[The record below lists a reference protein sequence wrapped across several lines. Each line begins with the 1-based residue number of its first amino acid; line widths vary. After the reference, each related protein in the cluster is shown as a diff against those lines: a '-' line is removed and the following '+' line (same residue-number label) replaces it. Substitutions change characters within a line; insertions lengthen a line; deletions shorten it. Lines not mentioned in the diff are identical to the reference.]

1 MRQKTIKI
9 ISFVLCLCMII
20 TPLIVVSNAADTT
33 IIEYTVE
40 EEYKVTIPEYILAT
54 PQTDENKKYDVVAET
69 VYIPYGYALD
79 ISVNFNEELTH
90 IDDENITLNYEMYK
104 ESNSSVKQIHSGN
117 TVLQVSAGEVDGDS
131 SQVYARLTSDVY
143 YAGTYIDTATFTS
156 SVVTN
161 YSDEDIESNPLV
173 YGIGETKPEYVI
185 AEFNEDYTEVVI
197 SKNGEDSD
205 GRMMDWNGNDALNCP
220 MIIHNKTMQK
230 ATVEEGVV
238 NLGVNSF
245 NAGNISKGVLKT
257 VSLPST
263 LKEIELNSFRNQGL
277 VSLELP
283 ANLETIGQRA
293 FSNCNLITGDLIIPD
308 SVVSIGHYA
317 FEKCIGFD
325 GALVIGDNTRFIG
338 NGAFTG
344 DTNSIMK
351 FTSLDLG
358 ESVEYIGYAAF
369 QVCHY
374 ISNEIVF
381 PDTLKVIGDFAF
393 NHCSR
398 VANETLVIP
407 ASVEVIGGIN
417 SQSISGNSTTVDNY
431 MDLPKYEYGSH
442 NFYDF
447 GVANFKEF
455 VVEDGNKAFKSED
468 GILYSKDGK
477 RLLCYPANKE
487 GASFEVPEGVIYIDE
502 LAFNSSRGQTM
513 NYLKSLTLPDSYTIT
528 KHGECADT
536 VINCENSLTNSL
548 YIASGVEEVL
558 VKDTNT
564 KYQSVDGCL
573 YSKDGTICW
582 YIPAYK
588 NTVNIIDGCTTIE
601 GAYYNP
607 YVVKPDKSNVYVINI
622 PASLTTIS
630 VYNNTYNTIAYM
642 NEMIDN
648 YRFDL
653 TINVDDNNP
662 AYTVDTNGYL
672 VRK

>member
-40 EEYKVTIPEYILAT
+40 EKYKVTIPEYILAT
-54 PQTDENKKYDVVAET
+54 PQTDENKKYDVVAEM

-79 ISVNFNEELTH
+79 ISINFNEELAH
-90 IDDENITLNYEMYK
+90 IDDENITLDYEMYK

-131 SQVYARLTSDVY
+131 SQVYARLASDVY

-161 YSDEDIESNPLV
+161 YSNEDIESNPLV
-173 YGIGETKPEYVI
+173 YGIGETKPEYVV
-185 AEFNEDYTEVVI
+185 ATFNEDYTEVII

-205 GRMMDWNGNDALNCP
+205 GRMMDWINSDALKCP

-230 ATVEEGVV
+230 ATIEEGVV

-283 ANLETIGQRA
+283 EGLETIGQRA

-317 FEKCIGFD
+317 FEKCVGFD
-325 GALVIGDNTRFIG
+325 GALVIGDGTRFIG

-344 DTNSIMK
+344 DTNAIMK

-358 ESVEYIGYAAF
+358 KSVEYIGHTAF

-398 VANETLVIP
+398 VSNETLVIP
-407 ASVEVIGGIN
+407 ASVEVIGGIYN
-417 SQSISGNSTTVDNY
+417 PNVSNTTLENY
-431 MDLPKYEYGSH
+431 MDITVYETGSH

-455 VVEDGNKAFKSED
+455 VVEDGNEAFKDID
-468 GILYSKDGK
+468 GVLYSKDGK
-477 RLLCYPANKE
+477 RLVSYPACKE
-487 GASFEVPEGVIYIDE
+487 GASYEIPEGVEYIDE
-502 LAFNSSRGQTM
+502 LAFSSNRG
-513 NYLKSLTLPDSYTIT
+513 NAKKSLKTLTLPDSYTIK
-528 KHGECADT
+528 KHGEQSSLT
-536 VINCENSLTNSL
+536 INYENSLANAL
-548 YIASGVEEVL
+548 YIASDVEEVL

-601 GAYYNP
+601 GAYCNP
-607 YVVKPDKSNVYVINI
+607 YIVKSGKSNVYVINI
-622 PASLTTIS
+622 PASLTKIS
-630 VYNNTYNTIAYM
+630 VYNDTYNTIAYM
-642 NEMIDN
+642 NEMVDN
-648 YRFDL
+648 TRFDF
-653 TINVDDNNP
+653 TVNVDVNNP
-662 AYTVDTNGYL
+662 AYTVDANGYL
-672 VRK
+672 VTK

>member
-1 MRQKTIKI
+1 MNSLKKT
-9 ISFVLCLCMII
+9 ISFVLIMCMLLL
-20 TPLIVVSNAADTT
+20 PMSIVSSATT
-33 IIEYTVE
+33 LVEYVVEQTYTVA
-40 EEYKVTIPEYILAT
+40 IPEYIEAT
-54 PQTDENKKYDVVAET
+54 PQTETEIQYEVKAENVIIQYNCYLNV
-69 VYIPYGYALD
+69 
-79 ISVNFNEELTH
+79 SVNFDKQLVH
-90 IDDENITLNYEMYK
+90 IDDNSISIDYEMNNVYSETIDK
-104 ESNSSVKQIHSGN
+104 INSGEIILSVPFGN
-117 TVLQVSAGEVDGDS
+117 VEGDS
-131 SQVYARLTSDVY
+131 TNVYAKLTSEVN
-143 YAGTYIDTATFTS
+143 YAGVYTDTVTFS
-156 SVVTN
+156 SKVSEETN
-161 YSDEDIESNPLV
+161 YSTEEIENNPLLF
-173 YGIGETKPEYVI
+173 GIGETKPEYVV
-185 AEFNEDYTEVVI
+185 ATFNEDYTEVTI
-197 SKNGEDSD
+197 TKNGEDSD
-205 GRMMDWNGNDALNCP
+205 GRMMDWVNSDALKCP

-293 FSNCNLITGDLIIPD
+293 FSNCNKIAGNLIIPD
-308 SVVSIGHYA
+308 SVVSIGHFA
-317 FEKCIGFD
+317 FEKCVGFD
-325 GALVIGDNTRFIG
+325 GALVIGDGTRFIG

-344 DTNSIMK
+344 DTNTVMK

-358 ESVEYIGYAAF
+358 ESVEYIGFNAF

-393 NHCSR
+393 NHCSG

-407 ASVEVIGGIN
+407 ASVEVIGGIYN
-417 SQSISGNSTTVDNY
+417 PNASSNTTNLENY
-431 MDLPKYEYGSH
+431 MDITVYETGSH

-447 GVANFKEF
+447 GVTGFKEF
-455 VVEDGNKAFKSED
+455 VVEDGNKAFKDID
-468 GILYSKDGK
+468 GVLYSKDGK
-477 RLLCYPANKE
+477 RLVSYPACKE
-487 GASFEVPEGVIYIDE
+487 GTSYEIPEGVEYIDE
-502 LAFNSSRGQTM
+502 LAFDCSRGNAT
-513 NYLKSLTLPDSYTIT
+513 NYLKTLTLPDSYTI
-528 KHGECADT
+528 KKYGEHNPSI
-536 VINCENSLTNSL
+536 INYENSLVNAL

-564 KYQSVDGCL
+564 QYQSIDGCL
-573 YSKDGTICW
+573 YSKDGTVCW

-588 NTVNIIDGCTTIE
+588 NTVNIIDGCTTLE

-607 YVVKPDKSNVYVINI
+607 YVIKPDKSNVYVINI

-630 VYNNTYNTIAYM
+630 VYNDTYNTIAYM

-653 TINVDDNNP
+653 TINVDANNP
-662 AYTVDTNGYL
+662 AYTVDANGYL
-672 VRK
+672 VTK